1 LETLTKF
8 TTKDILTITMICDK
22 LSVMTNPLL
31 IDLFFCL
38 FRIFY
43 CGTWILDNLESYRI
57 LIQFIKSKLSWI
69 INLKQNHNH
78 AINLIG
84 VLFIKILRMVSENLA
99 TINLI
104 SDNRINY
111 KDILADEIYIL
122 NSLWENKKEEI
133 LLGGRELF
141 RLIISISK
149 INVPQLKKILE
160 EISKMYTQQNQPI
173 YLNLLMT
180 TNFIEGINFYTL
192 VMIPPNFEKKMKFIL
207 FETNRTNVNWYINY
221 IIKDFKLNYTE
232 CDKALY
238 TDLIRY
244 LVTNFDLNSRN
255 YKTQRYV
262 LIGYFL
268 QNIKNEVISGEV
280 KQALFIDWLFFNK

>member
-1 LETLTKF
+1 
-8 TTKDILTITMICDK
+8 MICDK

-38 FRIFY
+38 IRIFY
-43 CGTWILDNLESYRI
+43 CGTWVLDNMESYRI
-57 LIQFIKSKLSWI
+57 LIQFLKSKLSWI
-69 INLKQNHNH
+69 LNNNNKHNH

-84 VLFIKILRMVSENLA
+84 VIFIKILRMLSENLCA
-99 TINLI
+99 INLI
-104 SDNRINY
+104 PENKINY
-111 KDILADEIYIL
+111 KDILNDEIFIL

-141 RLIISISK
+141 RLVISISK
-149 INVPQLKKILE
+149 INVPQIKKILE
-160 EISKMYTQQNQPI
+160 EISKMQSIQNQPI

-180 TNFIEGINFYTL
+180 SNLIEGINFYTL

-207 FETNRTNVNWYINY
+207 FETNRNNVNWYINF
-221 IIKDFKLNYTE
+221 IIRDFKLNYTE
-232 CDKALY
+232 CDKALFS
-238 TDLIRY
+238 DLIRY
-244 LVTNFDLNSRN
+244 LVTNFDINPRN

-280 KQALFIDWLFFNK
+280 KQALFIDWLFFNR